1 MNIGNA
7 IKQLR
12 LKRCLN
18 PGDFASQVGITQAYL
33 SQIERGHKKP
43 SMEVLEYM
51 AKDLNLPLPIMFWFG
66 VELEDIEETKREA
79 YKMLKPSIDALI
91 GSLF

>member
-12 LKRCLN
+12 LKRSLN
-18 PGDFASQVGITQAYL
+18 QGDFANQIGITQSYL
-33 SQIERGHKKP
+33 SQIERGYKKP
-43 SMEVLEYM
+43 SMEVLENM

-66 VELEDIEETKREA
+66 VELEDIQEKKIEA

-91 GSLF
+91 SSLF